1 MKTCCAARWFRISIG
16 YTIAQITIH
25 DQNKFVNE
33 NQKRNMTDTYDLTPD
48 EKPKN
53 DDIPQGITRGTLLVI
68 LGIVVVL
75 IVMGFQFF
83 RPNQIKIGSNAPD
96 YTLRT
101 FDGDLYTLEA
111 SQGQIILLNFWGN
124 WCAPCHAE
132 APDLQDI
139 HEEYADDGVLLLGVN
154 YIDVAANALEFIERY
169 GITYPNGPDVAETIA
184 QTYNLQSTPQTYII
198 GRDGKLTHIF
208 IGQVNYEMLAEA
220 IESLLAQDVQ

>member
-1 MKTCCAARWFRISIG
+1 
-16 YTIAQITIH
+16 
-25 DQNKFVNE
+25 
-33 NQKRNMTDTYDLTPD
+33 MTDTHDLTPD

-68 LGIVVVL
+68 LALVAVMMLVGIRS
-75 IVMGFQFF
+75 F

-101 FDGDLYTLEA
+101 FDGDLYTLQD
-111 SQGQIILLNFWGN
+111 SRGQIILLNFWGN

-139 HEEYADDGVLLLGVN
+139 YEEYADDGVLLLGVN
-154 YIDVAANALEFIERY
+154 YIDVAPDAIAFIEQY
-169 GITYPNGPDVAETIA
+169 AITYPNGPDVAEKIA
-184 QTYNLQSTPQTYII
+184 QTYNLQSTPQTYVI
-198 GRDGKLTHIF
+198 GRDGRLTHIF